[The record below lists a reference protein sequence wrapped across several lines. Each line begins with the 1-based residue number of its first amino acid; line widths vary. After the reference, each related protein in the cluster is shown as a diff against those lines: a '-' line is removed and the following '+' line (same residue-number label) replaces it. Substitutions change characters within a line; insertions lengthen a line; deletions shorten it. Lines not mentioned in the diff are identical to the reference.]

1 MEILDLEKIEV
12 RGVNSTLHDF
22 PQDSR
27 QNFEIQNPQGQH
39 SIACGLDAP
48 LVVEI
53 KGHVGFYCGGMNKL
67 SKITVTGPAG
77 VGLAETMMS
86 GNIRVTVPASES
98 AGSPAHG
105 GLLVI

>member
-1 MEILDLEKIEV
+1 MEILDLKKIGV
-12 RGVNSTLHDF
+12 RGVNSTLHDL

-53 KGHVGFYCGGMNKL
+53 KGHVGFYCGGMNKFAKSRL
-67 SKITVTGPAG
+67 PDTPEL
-77 VGLAETMMS
+77 GLPKT
-86 GNIRVTVPASES
+86 
-98 AGSPAHG
+98 
-105 GLLVI
+105 